1 MQSLADIELEAHSA
15 WDNGRRARALQLFQR
30 GADAGLVGCM
40 LDLGFFYDVGIGTR
54 TDKAMAMRW
63 YKRAYRRGD
72 AAAASNIAVLYK
84 EQGKSRLAF
93 GWYAVLLLL
102 GTAIRPWS
110 SPDCICPGKV
120 SVAPSRMQR
129 RIFGSLCP
137 PGLSP
142 RHLGKRPNRS
152 CVSFNPGRASWG
164 QSTFARKLLPC
175 CERGLTIHHGR
186 RLIAYCNRSGD
197 WSDYAQRLGLF
208 AFQYDSSAKE
218 TS

>member
-93 GWYAVLLLL
+93 GWYARSAAL
-102 GTAIRPWS
+102 GDGDS
-110 SPDCICPGKV
+110 SLELARLYLSGQGV
-120 SVAPSRMQR
+120 R
-129 RIFGSLCP
+129 RSIPNAKKNLRGA
-137 PGLSP
+137 LS
-142 RHLGKRPNRS
+142 S
-152 CVSFNPGRASWG
+152 
-164 QSTFARKLLPC
+164 
-175 CERGLTIHHGR
+175 
-186 RLIAYCNRSGD
+186 RLITEASREE
-197 WSDYAQRLGLF
+197 AQQIMCQL
-208 AFQYDSSAKE
+208 
-218 TS
+218 